1 MNIPHLPREKDYH
14 VFVCHV
20 NENVH
25 EVRTI
30 VTNLEKGGVKCCY
43 DERDFTAGRSILEN
57 MLEKINES
65 VHMLFVLSE
74 DFSKSRFA
82 KHELEEA
89 IHQQIR
95 EDFSI
100 IPLKIEPCDVPQIL
114 KNKTY
119 IDCENDDI
127 TKVHHKI
134 IEAVIDNGLK
144 TQMKA
149 DDSGKMIS
157 ISMSIQSGCLSMP
170 KYEMRCTPDE
180 RLEISRKTKLT
191 EEDINEL
198 ESIVKESYFM
208 KNIHIYDFF
217 PHITCLL
224 LVLYLMLSLAV
235 MMFMVYTMLDTSRTD
250 SASGGFAILLVSVIS
265 PVVATILSMGCC
277 CWKKQTKNV
286 NLMVKATKAVQ
297 RQLWS
302 FNRNCQDKDAIVVF
316 QSTHIVWSTATMK
329 IIVINLRRCKD
340 LFIRKCEQ
348 REEFQKRRREGETLN
363 DYADRMINWLL
374 CSKDIYLLDK
384 PRQLQ
389 RGHSM
394 INGAPCICLLLR
406 DSLL

>member
-180 RLEISRKTKLT
+180 RLEISRKTK
-191 EEDINEL
+191 
-198 ESIVKESYFM
+198 
-208 KNIHIYDFF
+208 
-217 PHITCLL
+217 
-224 LVLYLMLSLAV
+224 
-235 MMFMVYTMLDTSRTD
+235 
-250 SASGGFAILLVSVIS
+250 
-265 PVVATILSMGCC
+265 
-277 CWKKQTKNV
+277 
-286 NLMVKATKAVQ
+286 ATKAVQ

>member
-134 IEAVIDNGLK
+134 IEAVIDN
-144 TQMKA
+144 
-149 DDSGKMIS
+149 
-157 ISMSIQSGCLSMP
+157 
-170 KYEMRCTPDE
+170 
-180 RLEISRKTKLT
+180 

-286 NLMVKATKAVQ
+286 NLMVK
-297 RQLWS
+297 
-302 FNRNCQDKDAIVVF
+302 
-316 QSTHIVWSTATMK
+316 
-329 IIVINLRRCKD
+329 D